1 MKAFKVTLDGK
12 FYDMVFYQDSFTA
25 EEVKRSLIDHD
36 GFPSNINVRVVRK

>member
-12 FYDMVFYQDSFTA
+12 MIDMVFYQDSFTP

-36 GFPSNINVRVVRK
+36 FYNPRINVRRAKL